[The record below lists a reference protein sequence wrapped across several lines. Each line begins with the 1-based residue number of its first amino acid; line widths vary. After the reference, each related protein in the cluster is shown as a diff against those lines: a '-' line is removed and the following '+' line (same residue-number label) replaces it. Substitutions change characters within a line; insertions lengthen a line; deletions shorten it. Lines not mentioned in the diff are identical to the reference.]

1 MNRPTTR
8 TALVTAAVAGGTGVL
23 LLATP
28 VFANGPAWGAGN
40 GTRTT
45 ATSTSTCPML
55 DDDADGTVPGRG
67 PRGGAMRGG
76 MMGGRTDGRWDGTA
90 GGMMRGGMM
99 GDPAA
104 NLPASG
110 TLTDAQR
117 TKLAAMA
124 EEEKLAHDVYV
135 ALAAKYPATVQFAR
149 IANAEA
155 THLASIQTLL
165 ARYGIDDPTTGMAAG
180 EFRTAAF
187 QSLYD
192 DLVARA
198 TTTANAL
205 AVGVTIEK
213 LDIADLT
220 SAMSGLTAP
229 DVLQVYTNLRNGSE
243 RHLAAFGG

>member
-1 MNRPTTR
+1 M
-8 TALVTAAVAGGTGVL
+8 
-23 LLATP
+23 
-28 VFANGPAWGAGN
+28 
-40 GTRTT
+40 
-45 ATSTSTCPML
+45 
-55 DDDADGTVPGRG
+55 
-67 PRGGAMRGG
+67 
-76 MMGGRTDGRWDGTA
+76 
-90 GGMMRGGMM
+90 
-99 GDPAA
+99 
-104 NLPASG
+104 SG
-110 TLTDAQR
+110 TLTASQR
-117 TKLAAMA
+117 ATLVAMA

-198 TTTANAL
+198 TTTASAL

>member
-1 MNRPTTR
+1 MRRTTVLALSLTAGLVVVGGSAAAIALNAPSTPTP
-8 TALVTAAVAGGTGVL
+8 TAAASAPVVEVVDPQPGETT
-23 LLATP
+23 LLA
-28 VFANGPAWGAGN
+28 VDA
-40 GTRTT
+40 TT
-45 ATSTSTCPML
+45 ASLLFMI
-55 DDDADGTVPGRG
+55 
-67 PRGGAMRGG
+67 
-76 MMGGRTDGRWDGTA
+76 
-90 GGMMRGGMM
+90 
-99 GDPAA
+99 
-104 NLPASG
+104 
-110 TLTDAQR
+110 
-117 TKLAAMA
+117 

-198 TTTANAL
+198 TTTASAL

>member
-1 MNRPTTR
+1 MRR
-8 TALVTAAVAGGTGVL
+8 SLAISGILAAGITVLAVSAAPAIAAGGPASPNGTGTCTSTGT
-23 LLATP
+23 AQ
-28 VFANGPAWGAGN
+28 GPMNGAG
-40 GTRTT
+40 G
-45 ATSTSTCPML
+45 
-55 DDDADGTVPGRG
+55 GRG
-67 PRGGAMRGG
+67 NGQGMQGQGNGQGMQGQGAI
-76 MMGGRTDGRWDGTA
+76 TA
-90 GGMMRGGMM
+90 V
-99 GDPAA
+99 
-104 NLPASG
+104 SG
-110 TLTDAQR
+110 TLTASQR
-117 TKLAAMA
+117 ATLVAMA

-155 THLASIQTLL
+155 THLTSIQTLL

-205 AVGVTIEK
+205 AVGVTIEE

>member
-1 MNRPTTR
+1 MRR
-8 TALVTAAVAGGTGVL
+8 SLAISGILAAGITVLAVSAAPAIAAGGPAAPNGTGTCTSTGT
-23 LLATP
+23 AQ
-28 VFANGPAWGAGN
+28 GPMNGAGGGRGMQGQGN
-40 GTRTT
+40 GRGMQGQGAIT
-45 ATSTSTCPML
+45 AT
-55 DDDADGTVPGRG
+55 
-67 PRGGAMRGG
+67 
-76 MMGGRTDGRWDGTA
+76 
-90 GGMMRGGMM
+90 
-99 GDPAA
+99 
-104 NLPASG
+104 SG
-110 TLTDAQR
+110 TLTTSQR
-117 TKLAAMA
+117 ATLVWMA

-155 THLASIQTLL
+155 AHLASIQTLL